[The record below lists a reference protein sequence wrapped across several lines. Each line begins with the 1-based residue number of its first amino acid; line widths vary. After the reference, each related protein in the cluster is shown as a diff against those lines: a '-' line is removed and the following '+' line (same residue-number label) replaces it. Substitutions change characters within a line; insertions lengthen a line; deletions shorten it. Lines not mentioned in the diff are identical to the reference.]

1 MQVSDLITMLR
12 SDLLDDATKEPLWD
26 DNALIR
32 AINEAQR
39 QACSRGDYIFHK
51 FTLAIKEGTET
62 YRLDPH
68 ITRITR
74 ILIDGVEIH
83 RKTRHELDDRTPGW
97 RTREGEETVAVIN
110 GRNIHITPK
119 PTADAACIIE
129 AYRMPCK
136 IASAS
141 DELQI
146 IPEYQPDLSN
156 YCLYYLLSK
165 RDVDTVDGLSA
176 KSYLDEFDAI
186 FGKVVPANVRI
197 HQLEAEHK
205 LILRPHSY
213 AGKSRHHVDN
223 W

>member
-51 FTLAIKEGTET
+51 FPLAIKEGAET

-68 ITRITR
+68 ITRIVR

-83 RKTRHELDDRTPGW
+83 RKTRHELDDRTQGW

-136 IASAS
+136 VASPS

-146 IPEYQPDLSN
+146 IPEYQPDLRN

-165 RDVDTVDGLSA
+165 RDVDTVDGDGEVPDQYKVAAAAA
-176 KSYLDEFDAI
+176 KEAGMPAL
-186 FGKVVPANVRI
+186 VVVAGDKALRVVKDPETQAEVM
-197 HQLEAEHK
+197 EAV
-205 LILRPHSY
+205 P
-213 AGKSRHHVDN
+213 
-223 W
+223 